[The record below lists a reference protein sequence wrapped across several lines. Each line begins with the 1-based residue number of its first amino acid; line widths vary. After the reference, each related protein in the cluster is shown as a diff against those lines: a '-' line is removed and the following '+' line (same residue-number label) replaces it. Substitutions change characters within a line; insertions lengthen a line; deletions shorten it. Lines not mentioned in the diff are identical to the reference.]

1 MFITSTRYW
10 SSAGCA
16 ARPNRDDIPSQIVNS
31 HTVSIEPSEP
41 RERTHRDRGSAE
53 PARFALLGL
62 LLEKPAHGYDLS
74 RRFAPHSALGDVIHL
89 SPSHLY
95 ALLTRLER
103 DDLIAGEMKDA
114 GNHPQR
120 RVYRLTEA
128 GRIAVQHWIDD
139 PVSHPRDMRI
149 DFPLK
154 LYIARRLD
162 QDRVQELV
170 DRQRAVFEE
179 YIARL
184 RHEQAV
190 ADPEDDDAAFI
201 SLMRLGRIGRAQAAL
216 DWLNLCLDPQ
226 QGNS

>member
-1 MFITSTRYW
+1 M
-10 SSAGCA
+10 
-16 ARPNRDDIPSQIVNS
+16 
-31 HTVSIEPSEP
+31 VSIDPSET

-74 RRFAPHSALGDVIHL
+74 RRFAPNSALGDVIHL

-103 DDLIAGEMKDA
+103 DALIAGEVQDA

-128 GRIAVQHWIDD
+128 GREAVQRWIDD

-154 LYIARRLD
+154 LYIARGSGS
-162 QDRVQELV
+162 QRVEELV
-170 DRQRAVFEE
+170 DRQRVVFEE

-184 RHEQAV
+184 EAEV
-190 ADPEDDDAAFI
+190 VPADSGADAAFI
-201 SLMRLGRIGRAQAAL
+201 RLMRIGRIGRAQAAL
-216 DWLNLCLDPQ
+216 DWLELCLDAE
-226 QGNS
+226 

>member
-1 MFITSTRYW
+1 MPCKILFGTKTL
-10 SSAGCA
+10 
-16 ARPNRDDIPSQIVNS
+16 SQIVNI
-31 HTVSIEPSEP
+31 HTVSIEPPEF
-41 RERTHRDRGSAE
+41 RERAHRDRGSAE

-74 RRFAPHSALGDVIHL
+74 RRFDPHSALGDVIHL

-103 DDLIAGEMKDA
+103 DGLIAGEVQDA

-128 GRIAVQHWIDD
+128 GRESVQRWMDE

-154 LYIARRLD
+154 LYIARGFGAV
-162 QDRVQELV
+162 RVRELV
-170 DRQRAVFEE
+170 DRQRVVFEK
-179 YIARL
+179 YIERL
-184 RHEQAV
+184 QDEEEPSDTV
-190 ADPEDDDAAFI
+190 GDTAFLK
-201 SLMRLGRIGRAQAAL
+201 LMRMGRIGRAQAAL
-216 DWLNLCLDPQ
+216 DWLNLCLDPE
-226 QGNS
+226 GIDL

>member
-1 MFITSTRYW
+1 M
-10 SSAGCA
+10 
-16 ARPNRDDIPSQIVNS
+16 
-31 HTVSIEPSEP
+31 VSIDPSET

-74 RRFAPHSALGDVIHL
+74 RRFAPNSALGDVIHL

-103 DDLIAGEMKDA
+103 DALIAGEVQDA

-128 GRIAVQHWIDD
+128 GREAVQRWIDD

-154 LYIARRLD
+154 LYIARGSGS
-162 QDRVQELV
+162 QRVEELV
-170 DRQRAVFEE
+170 DRQRVVFEE

-184 RHEQAV
+184 KAEV
-190 ADPEDDDAAFI
+190 VPADSGADAAFI
-201 SLMRLGRIGRAQAAL
+201 RLMRIGRIGRAQAAL
-216 DWLNLCLDPQ
+216 DWLELCLDAE
-226 QGNS
+226 

>member
-1 MFITSTRYW
+1 M
-10 SSAGCA
+10 
-16 ARPNRDDIPSQIVNS
+16 
-31 HTVSIEPSEP
+31 VSIDPSET

-62 LLEKPAHGYDLS
+62 LLEKPAHGYDLA
-74 RRFAPHSALGDVIHL
+74 RRFAPNSALGDVIHL

-103 DDLIAGEMKDA
+103 DGLIAGEVQDA

-128 GRIAVQHWIDD
+128 GREAVQRWIDD

-154 LYIARRLD
+154 LYIARGSGS
-162 QDRVQELV
+162 QRVEELV
-170 DRQRAVFEE
+170 DRQRVVFEE

-184 RHEQAV
+184 GAEEMP
-190 ADPEDDDAAFI
+190 ADSGDDAAFI
-201 SLMRLGRIGRAQAAL
+201 HLMRIGRIGRAQAAL
-216 DWLNLCLDPQ
+216 DWLDLCLDPE
-226 QGNS
+226 